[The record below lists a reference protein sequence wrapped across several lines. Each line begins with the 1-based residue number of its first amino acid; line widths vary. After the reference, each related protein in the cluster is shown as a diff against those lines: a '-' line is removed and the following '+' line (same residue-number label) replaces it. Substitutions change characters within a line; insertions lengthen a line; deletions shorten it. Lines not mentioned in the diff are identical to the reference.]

1 MRELRR
7 ALFGIRT
14 GKKPRVRMEKKP
26 RTGARIGHRLTI
38 VREAL
43 EPLQE
48 KRTGAL
54 ERVDGLGFFFLLV

>member
-1 MRELRR
+1 MR
-7 ALFGIRT
+7 
-14 GKKPRVRMEKKP
+14 VEKKP
-26 RTGARIGHRLTI
+26 RTGARVGHRLTI